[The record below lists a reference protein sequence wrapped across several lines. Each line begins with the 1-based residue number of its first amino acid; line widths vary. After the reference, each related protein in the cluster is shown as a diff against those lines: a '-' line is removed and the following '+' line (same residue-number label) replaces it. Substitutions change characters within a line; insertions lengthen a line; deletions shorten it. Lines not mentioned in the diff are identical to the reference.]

1 MLFHRWSQFS
11 QAISFAFYFFQP
23 NKLGLGEPTQ
33 GLSPATDGSNLSPSP
48 HPHPSL
54 SSPHEIPLPPV
65 PAAPL
70 ADATGEHPAACR
82 HTQWRTQGP
91 CCPGSCP
98 GLLANNYLKPLVDCG
113 DLTILIT
120 FMCVYA
126 QA

>member
-1 MLFHRWSQFS
+1 MLFHRWSHFS

-82 HTQWRTQGP
+82 HTERLSCCSARTLL
-91 CCPGSCP
+91 CPGREGPVLPLPFRLTPTIPAAPELRCD
-98 GLLANNYLKPLVDCG
+98 GLR
-113 DLTILIT
+113 
-120 FMCVYA
+120 
-126 QA
+126 